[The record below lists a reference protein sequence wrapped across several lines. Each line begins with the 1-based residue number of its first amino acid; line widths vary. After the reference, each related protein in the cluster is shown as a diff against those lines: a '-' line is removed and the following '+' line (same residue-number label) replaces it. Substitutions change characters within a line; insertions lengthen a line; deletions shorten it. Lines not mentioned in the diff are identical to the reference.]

1 MSLLKTR
8 NYNLHFK
15 PLLINTCALALVF
28 AAFRALID
36 DTLTLGYAMGVAV
49 FLYISVTTES
59 ARVRKSGLRD
69 IRPWLETLAAAAIA
83 AAVAYLG
90 YKAWLM
96 GY

>member
-1 MSLLKTR
+1 MPLLKTR
-8 NYNLHFK
+8 HYNLALR

-49 FLYISVTTES
+49 FLYISATTEN
-59 ARVRKSGLRD
+59 ARIGKSGFGD

>member
-8 NYNLHFK
+8 HYNLQLK
-15 PLLINTCALALVF
+15 PLLISTCALALVF
-28 AAFRALID
+28 AAFRVLID

-49 FLYISVTTES
+49 FLYISVATEN
-59 ARVRKSGLRD
+59 ARIGRSGFADL
-69 IRPWLETLAAAAIA
+69 RPWLETLTAVAVG

-90 YKAWLM
+90 YKAWLI